1 MILAAFPWTGGGMS
15 PLRIDRAQLVARV
28 EDAPAWVVHELIDA
42 FEPAALK
49 AMAEARAAKRK
60 GEGEADG

>member
-1 MILAAFPWTGGGMS
+1 MS